1 MQVSTAFRSAPRRLL
16 AALVITCVFSAAHAA
31 APAIAQ
37 PPASSATPPRVARPG
52 DNPETLRAAVEDFDR
67 LARALADSGAV
78 PAIATVVVK
87 DGKVLSQH
95 AYGVTTYGSG
105 DAVSTKTVFR
115 LASLSKAFA
124 ATLAGVL
131 VEQGWLRWD
140 DKVQDLVPAFVLK
153 DERAAGR
160 LTIEELLSH
169 RVGLPRNAE
178 DPLLERDE
186 PYPMLVYR
194 LRDVPM
200 SCGVGECYGYQNVAF
215 ALISDVTFAATG
227 DFFSHQVERRLFHPL
242 GMNTATYGRAA
253 LESSAQWARPHVR
266 GFRGAWRA
274 VPVRETY
281 YHVPPAAGV
290 NASIE
295 DMTPWLLAHLGHR
308 TDVLSK
314 SLVDQLHGPRVVTPG
329 EGGTSPWRRERVRR
343 AQYALGWRVYDY
355 MGERL
360 VFHAGAV
367 QGYRGMVG
375 LLPDYDFGVAM
386 LWNCESSK
394 PSGLL
399 PTLLDAYLGLPAR
412 QWVDPDEDAPAKR
425 AVVKSTPK
433 AKKAVAKPAAKP
445 LKRRR
450 K

>member
-1 MQVSTAFRSAPRRLL
+1 ML
-16 AALVITCVFSAAHAA
+16 SAASAA
-31 APAIAQ
+31 FAAIAQ
-37 PPASSATPPRVARPG
+37 PPASPAAPAPRVAVPG
-52 DNPETLRAAVEDFDR
+52 DDPERMRAAIEEFDR
-67 LARALADSGAV
+67 IARALADSNAV
-78 PAIATVVVK
+78 PAIATVIVK

-95 AYGVTTYGSG
+95 AYGVTSADGG
-105 DAVSTKTVFR
+105 APVSTKTVFR

-131 VEQGWLRWD
+131 VEQGYLRWD
-140 DKVQDLVPAFVLK
+140 DKVQDLVPAFLLK
-153 DERAAGR
+153 DERGSGR

-186 PYPMLVYR
+186 PYPLLVYR

-200 SCGVGECYGYQNVAF
+200 SCGVGDCYGYQNVAF
-215 ALISDVTFAATG
+215 ALISDVTFASTG

-242 GMNTATYGRAA
+242 GMSTATYGRSA
-253 LESSAQWARPHVR
+253 LEASDEWARPHVR
-266 GFRGAWRA
+266 GFRGAWRS
-274 VPVRETY
+274 VPVRESY

-314 SLVDQLHGPRVVTPG
+314 ELVDQLHGPRVVTPG
-329 EGGTSPWRRERVRR
+329 EGGTSPWRRERVRH

-355 MGERL
+355 MGENL

-375 LLPDYDFGVAM
+375 LLPEHDLGVAM

-399 PTLLDAYLGLPAR
+399 PTLLDAYLGLPER
-412 QWVDPDEDAPAKR
+412 KWVDTEEGGARKASVAK
-425 AVVKSTPK
+425 VPK
-433 AKKAVAKPAAKP
+433 AKAAPKPAAKP